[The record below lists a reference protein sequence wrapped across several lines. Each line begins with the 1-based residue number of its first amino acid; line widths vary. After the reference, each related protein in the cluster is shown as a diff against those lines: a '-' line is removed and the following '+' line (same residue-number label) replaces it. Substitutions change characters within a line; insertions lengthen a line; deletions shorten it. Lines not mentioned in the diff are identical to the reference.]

1 MAPSTLIP
9 DKTASRLVLRTRTSG
24 LLARFAHDLEI
35 VATDLSLRASSE
47 GDGGAWTAE
56 LSIPVAALR
65 VAGVLKSGDKLDTSV
80 LSASDQADI
89 ENRVRTEVL
98 AGGPE
103 VKVQASGTSR
113 DRGEASVSIG
123 SRSGRFPIAQ
133 SVEARE
139 GGGAT
144 VSGRCD
150 LSLRG
155 LGIEEVK
162 GPLGAFRVADTVE
175 VVYTVVLVP
184 GAE

>member
-1 MAPSTLIP
+1 MPPSTLIP

-35 VATDLSLRASSE
+35 VANDFSLQASSE
-47 GDGGAWTAE
+47 GDAWTAE

-89 ENRVRTEVL
+89 ENRIRTEVL

-113 DRGEASVSIG
+113 DRGEAVVSIG
-123 SRSGRFPIAQ
+123 SRSGRFPVAQ
-133 SVEARE
+133 SAEARE

-150 LSLRG
+150 ISLRE

>member
-9 DKTASRLVLRTRTSG
+9 DKSASRLVLRTRTSG

-35 VATDLSLRASSE
+35 EATELSLRASSE
-47 GDGGAWTAE
+47 GDSWSAE
-56 LSIPVAALR
+56 VSIPVASLR
-65 VAGVLKSGDKLDTSV
+65 VAGVLKSGDRLDTTV

-89 ENRVRTEVL
+89 ENRIRTEVL
-98 AGGPE
+98 AEGPE

-113 DRGEASVSIG
+113 DRGEALVSIG
-123 SRSGRFPIAQ
+123 SRSARFPVSQA
-133 SVEARE
+133 VEARD

-150 LSLRG
+150 ISLRG

-162 GPLGAFRVADTVE
+162 GPLGAFKVADTVE
-175 VVYTVVLVP
+175 VVYTVVLAP
-184 GAE
+184 GAA